1 MADVEQLIEKFR
13 AKLLLEQEAE
23 KHRNEIVIPLV
34 NKVFVENFTKIFQNL
49 ADEIN
54 NQLGFKVVTFQTEGK
69 NRFVIEGQYHRIYF
83 QKSKI
88 DILENF
94 INVNIV
100 PIYIWKGVTKHLGP
114 ISLIIDSNTEE
125 IKWDISSRSVE
136 EYSKELFSKFVDD
149 EDFFM

>member
-1 MADVEQLIEKFR
+1 MADVEQLVEKFR
-13 AKLLLEQEAE
+13 AKLLLEQEVE

-49 ADEIN
+49 ANEIN
-54 NQLGFKVVTFQTEGK
+54 NQLGFKVVTFQSEGK
-69 NRFVIEGQYHRIYF
+69 NRFVVEGQYHRIYF

-88 DILENF
+88 DIIDNF

-114 ISLIIDSNTEE
+114 ISIIIDSDT
-125 IKWDISSRSVE
+125 KGVRWDISSNSVE
-136 EYSKELFSKFVDD
+136 EYSKDLFSKLVDD